1 MLFRNISLAGTLLL
15 MVAHATPGLA
25 NEPISKHKRTGIT
38 IGGHD
43 TVAYHDKENIG
54 QHKATKGDKE
64 FSVDWMGA
72 TWLFTTAEN
81 RDAFLADPD
90 KYRPAYGGHCANA
103 LSIGEGLIK
112 TDGKTWEIFD
122 NELYVYFAPR
132 GRKRWN
138 NGDWKSYKSDA
149 DKAWQE
155 IMGLQ

>member
-1 MLFRNISLAGTLLL
+1 
-15 MVAHATPGLA
+15 
-25 NEPISKHKRTGIT
+25 
-38 IGGHD
+38 
-43 TVAYHDKENIG
+43 
-54 QHKATKGDKE
+54 
-64 FSVDWMGA
+64 MGA